1 MITGLS
7 CWNFSAS
14 AHQFFIFRREKRM
27 RLSWYECVLRVIAVN
42 VWPEKLPGLSSN
54 ILGGGWGIE
63 EGSSW
68 TPGLIL
74 NFYHFGEGIRQWPMA
89 CGFSEGSSS
98 SAKLTYYCYCL
109 MFFQQRSKGIL
120 LGVVGTDVPVK
131 ELLKTIPKYKVT
143 CHLFKSQGP
152 NVQDNFT

>member
-1 MITGLS
+1 
-7 CWNFSAS
+7 
-14 AHQFFIFRREKRM
+14 M

-74 NFYHFGEGIRQWPMA
+74 NFYHFGEGIRQ
-89 CGFSEGSSS
+89 
-98 SAKLTYYCYCL
+98 
-109 MFFQQRSKGIL
+109 
-120 LGVVGTDVPVK
+120 
-131 ELLKTIPKYKVT
+131 
-143 CHLFKSQGP
+143 
-152 NVQDNFT
+152 